1 MNHPLSCRCGTLQGY
16 IRHPQQ
22 ATRIVCY
29 CKDCQSFARFL
40 GGAGD
45 ILDAMGGTE
54 VVATHP
60 GNVTFTQGR
69 ESLACMSLSPRGALR
84 WYAGCCRTPLG
95 NTPRNFKIAYVSVLH
110 SCLPGSPQARDAAF
124 GPVRMLAN
132 IGSAN
137 GKPPPPLR
145 YSAVAAVLRVLWFM
159 ARGRL
164 DGSYRRT
171 PFFDPARG
179 EPVVAPHVISK
190 AERDRLRAS
199 LAGQ

>member
-1 MNHPLSCRCGTLQGY
+1 MNHPLSCRCGRLKGT
-16 IRHPQQ
+16 IRHPEQ
-22 ATRIVCY
+22 AIRVVCY
-29 CKDCQSFARFL
+29 CKDCQSFAHFL
-40 GGAGD
+40 GRADD
-45 ILDAMGGTE
+45 ILDEMGGTE

-84 WYAGCCRTPLG
+84 WYASCCNTPLG
-95 NTPRNFKIAYVSVLH
+95 NTSRNFKVAYVGMVH
-110 SCLPGSPQARDAAF
+110 RCLTGSPQAREAVF

-132 IGSAN
+132 TGSAN
-137 GKPPPPLR
+137 GKPPPLR
-145 YSAVAAVLRVLWFM
+145 HSAVTAVLRVLWLM

-171 PFFDPARG
+171 PFFDLARG
-179 EPVVAPHVISK
+179 EPVVAPKVISK

-199 LAGQ
+199 LAGE